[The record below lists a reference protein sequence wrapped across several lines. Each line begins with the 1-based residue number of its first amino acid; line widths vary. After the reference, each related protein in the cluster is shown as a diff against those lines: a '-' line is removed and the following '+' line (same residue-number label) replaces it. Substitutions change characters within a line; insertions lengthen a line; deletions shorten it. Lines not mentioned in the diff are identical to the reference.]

1 MYVNLKTCSV
11 NLEIIT
17 LIAPF
22 SRKESH
28 MWLGMI
34 NNSDNEISSQ
44 DKDLSFGMFEYL
56 LFIVCHFKT

>member
-1 MYVNLKTCSV
+1 M
-11 NLEIIT
+11 EIIT
-17 LIAPF
+17 LIAIEHPF

-56 LFIVCHFKT
+56 LFIVCHFKTL